1 MKRITSLCLV
11 LIASMLVACKPQTTT
26 PKQATGPQ
34 ATGTNTTLKV
44 TRVLWTDSNEL
55 PQNIREQNQERGRF
69 GLMAH
74 VQVENSKAFRD
85 FLERADARVL
95 MEAEKHPTLKINFDP
110 GCWWFENGAAWIY
123 VPFGPSDRQDLKPN
137 ISYRVIP
144 QNHAENFLWNFDQ
157 NITR

>member
-1 MKRITSLCLV
+1 MKRSTSLCLV
-11 LIASMLVACKPQTTT
+11 LIVSMLIACKPKNPPPTQAAVAQTT
-26 PKQATGPQ
+26 G
-34 ATGTNTTLKV
+34 TTLKV
-44 TRVLWTDSNEL
+44 TRLLWTDSNEL

-74 VQVENSKAFRD
+74 VQVENSKVFGE
-85 FLERADARVL
+85 FLKQADARVL
-95 MEAEKHPTLKINFDP
+95 MEAKNYPTLKISFDP

-137 ISYRVIP
+137 VSYRVIP
-144 QNHAENFLWNFDQ
+144 QNHAENFLWNLDQ